1 MGRQLPPCGGE
12 VNCSSWD
19 PRGWASVL
27 DGPLETSWS
36 GTHFSSPILAMA
48 TSEVETLGIYLPL
61 LGGGT
66 RESLGPPN
74 SDDEGSLHRAGQD
87 SGKGPDS
94 PG

>member
-1 MGRQLPPCGGE
+1 MGRQLLPCGGE
-12 VNCSSWD
+12 ANCSICG
-19 PRGWASVL
+19 PRGWVSVL
-27 DGPLETSWS
+27 DGRLEISWS

-48 TSEVETLGIYLPL
+48 MSEVETLGICFPL

-87 SGKGPDS
+87 SG
-94 PG
+94 